1 MSLREAMGQNRL
13 AVLCVNVAGGTN
25 PARRFGNPEALYVT
39 ERCAKRIRRTVETHG
54 GRLVDYQGSKLMA
67 FFNDGAEAF
76 KSAIE
81 IHQRVA
87 ALPPHS
93 GFPLAVGVGLC
104 AGHQVREGRYF
115 PATGDNPAASLS
127 ATAQPGQILLSVP
140 RRARLFPWLELAGN
154 RMPDVVLNCGKRRL
168 GVFQVP
174 AQEPEQMALSLALA
188 DAGDGAG
195 RLQLRFRGGE
205 MVLDESQPVTRIGR
219 LPGNDVVVRAT
230 RCSREHGRIERR
242 LDRFV
247 FVDQSTNG
255 TFVTLEKQNEVLI
268 HRREILLFGR
278 GQLSFGGSASARGA
292 EVLRFQT
299 VGLTA

>member
-1 MSLREAMGQNRL
+1 MSFLNATNESRL
-13 AVLCVNVAGGTN
+13 AVLCVNVAGGMK
-25 PARRFGNPEALYVT
+25 REQSLVDPEALYVT
-39 ERCAKRIRRTVETHG
+39 ERYGKRIRRSVESHG

-67 FFNDGAEAF
+67 FFNDGATAF

-81 IHQRVA
+81 IHHRVA

-93 GFPLAVGVGLC
+93 GFPLGIGVGLC
-104 AGHQVREGRYF
+104 AGHRTREGRYF
-115 PATGDNPAASLS
+115 PAEGDNPAASLS
-127 ATAQPGQILLSVP
+127 VAAQPGQILLSVP
-140 RRARLFPWLELAGN
+140 RRARLFPWLDHAGE
-154 RMPDVVLNCGKRRL
+154 RLPDVILNCGKRRL

-174 AQEPEQMALSLALA
+174 AQEQERMTLSMALA

-195 RLQLRFRGGE
+195 RLQLRFRGAE
-205 MVLDESQPVTRIGR
+205 MVLDENQPITRIGR
-219 LPGNDVVVRAT
+219 LPGNDLVVRAA

-255 TFVTLEKQNEVLI
+255 TFVTLEKQNEVLV
-268 HRREILLFGR
+268 HHKEILLFGR
-278 GQLSFGGSASARGA
+278 GQLSFGGSALAKGA

-299 VGLTA
+299 VGFPV